1 MKGMNKKSRDPQLD
15 HYVINPVGR
24 DFAAIFIDDDTLR
37 QLDQAKCQ
45 IAETAGVR
53 VEHIRLE
60 IQMLIL
66 AEI

>member
-1 MKGMNKKSRDPQLD
+1 MNGMKSHDPQLD

-24 DFAAIFIDDDTLR
+24 EVAANFIDEDTLR
-37 QLDQAKCQ
+37 ELDEAKCR
-45 IAETAGVR
+45 IADTVGVR
-53 VEHIRLE
+53 AEHIRLE